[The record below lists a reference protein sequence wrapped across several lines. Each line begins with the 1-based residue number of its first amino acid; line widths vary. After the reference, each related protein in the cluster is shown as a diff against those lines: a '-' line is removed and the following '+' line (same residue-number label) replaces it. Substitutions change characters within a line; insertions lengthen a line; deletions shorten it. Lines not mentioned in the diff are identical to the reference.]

1 MGAVGLPATPIA
13 HGALLRTVLDRG
25 KHIGETCMTTRAAQR
40 PKFFMYMA
48 YAFLAIAVIGFSTTF
63 FIPLAQG
70 TFSAPPI
77 IHIHGALLFGWLLF
91 FIVQASLIQRRSFLT
106 HRQLG
111 VIGAALCIAIVAS
124 GVLIGLHVTRRDLAA
139 GGDDF
144 VLGQFV
150 NILIEMFLF
159 GSLVAAAIA
168 FRRDSESH
176 KRLLLLATI
185 SALAP
190 AWLRMRHLLP
200 GVPNPFVTFSLLAD
214 SLLLVAIARDW
225 IALKRVHPVY
235 IWVGGAMVAVHI
247 TELLAITSQPWLRLS
262 RFLLGEPAV

>member
-1 MGAVGLPATPIA
+1 
-13 HGALLRTVLDRG
+13 
-25 KHIGETCMTTRAAQR
+25 MTTRAPQR
-40 PKFFMYMA
+40 PKYFLNMA
-48 YAFLAIAVIGFSTTF
+48 YAFLAIALIGFSTTF

-70 TFSAPPI
+70 SFSAPPI
-77 IHIHGALLFGWLLF
+77 IHIHGALLFGWLLL
-91 FIVQASLIQRRSFLT
+91 FIVQASLIQRRSILA

-111 VIGAALCIAIVAS
+111 IIGAVLCIAIVVS
-124 GVLIGLHVTRRDLAA
+124 GVLVGLHATRRDLAT

-150 NILIEMFLF
+150 NILVEMLLF
-159 GSLVAAAIA
+159 GSLVAAAIV

-190 AWLRMRHLLP
+190 AWLRMRHLFP

-214 SLLLVAIARDW
+214 SLLFVAIARDW
-225 IALKRVHPVY
+225 IILKRIHPVY
-235 IWVGGAMVAVHI
+235 LWVGGAMVAVHVV
-247 TELLAITSQPWLRLS
+247 ELLAITSKPWLRLS